1 MKNDWAELPPY
12 RALLVVDVKDF
23 SGLPGR
29 RHAELTD
36 AIPGI
41 LRGAFERCGAVEV
54 WREKRYAEST
64 GDGHCAG
71 FPSAVLPLLVGPFL
85 RSLQDELDYRDRV
98 DAGPA
103 GLRMRASVTVGPVTD
118 PNRDG
123 VSTGSGDARVENH
136 RLLDSEP
143 VRDLLTRSG
152 PTTRVAAIVSA
163 RAFEDAVLS
172 GYASD
177 PPELYVPVPVRVKRF
192 AGDAYL
198 RVPSPT
204 GDLLRNGF
212 LPTPAPP
219 DRAESVE
226 EPPARPAAWNSVGT
240 VNGDVHQSRDH
251 INHGGTF
258 HLRGDR

>member
-1 MKNDWAELPPY
+1 VDNDWAELPPY
-12 RALLVVDVKDF
+12 RALLVVDVKNF

-29 RHAELTD
+29 HHAELTD

-41 LRGAFERCGAVEV
+41 LRGAFERCGEVEA
-54 WREKRYAEST
+54 WREKRFAEST
-64 GDGHCAG
+64 GDGHSVG
-71 FPSAVLPLLVGPFL
+71 FPSAVLPLLLGPFL
-85 RSLQDELDYRDRV
+85 RSLQDELDYRARV

-103 GLRMRASVTVGPVTD
+103 GLRMRASVSVGPVTD

-172 GYASD
+172 GYAAD
-177 PPELYVPVPVRVKRF
+177 PPELYVPVPVRAKTYE
-192 AGDAYL
+192 GQAYL

-212 LPTPAPP
+212 LPQAAEPAQAVEPAQP
-219 DRAESVE
+219 ADRPSS
-226 EPPARPAAWNSVGT
+226 WNSVGT
-240 VNGDVHQSRDH
+240 VKGDVHLSRDH
-251 INHGGTF
+251 VHYGDAFNV
-258 HLRGDR
+258 RGRR